1 MKTLELRTADGRCIA
16 RHVEMACSFRSR
28 CLGLLRRANIP
39 DQQGLLLVPGGS
51 IHTLGMRFNID
62 VVFLNRQ
69 MRVLELL
76 EYVPPWRVVIAPRG
90 TARVLELAAGRI
102 ATTRLMA
109 GTFLLVHSV
118 STDPSERP
126 TIKLPSMS
134 VMPCERAPL
143 RFSLRLPLDRR
154 CPGPTKAQCSAGV
167 KPVRTLPPYL
177 RALDFRAKTKRSAE
191 N

>member
-1 MKTLELRTADGRCIA
+1 MKTLELRTVDGRCIA
-16 RHVEMACSFRSR
+16 RHVEMACSFRTR
-28 CLGLLRRANIP
+28 CMGLLRRPNIP

-69 MRVLELL
+69 MRVLKLL

-102 ATTRLMA
+102 ATTRLTA
-109 GTFLLVHSV
+109 GTFLVVHSAPM
-118 STDPSERP
+118 DPSDRP
-126 TIKLPSMS
+126 TIKAPS
-134 VMPCERAPL
+134 VTVTPCARAPV
-143 RFSLRLPLDRR
+143 RFSLRLPTERR
-154 CPGPTKAQCSAGV
+154 CTRPTKARCSVDV
-167 KPVRTLPPYL
+167 KGVRTLPPYL
-177 RALDFRAKTKRSAE
+177 RALDFLARTRRSAE